1 MRKLTVFS
9 NMYPTEKH
17 PTFGIFVKNQVETLR
32 SRGMEVDVLA
42 IDDPTKGK
50 AAVLKKYLT
59 WFMKS
64 MIYILMKNKGI
75 SLTHSHYAFPTG
87 LLSLIGKKLFRLP
100 YVVTVHGGDIDKMA
114 AGNGKI
120 KAVTRLILQK
130 ADAVIVVGERLKQDV
145 IGNFGVRN
153 ENVHVMSMGVNTE
166 IFKPMAKEEARKEL
180 GIPSD
185 DELLLFVGNM
195 IEAKGIL
202 DLIDAYKSIQRDH
215 PNAVL
220 HMIGSSKDERFMQKL
235 EKHIQAANG
244 RIHHHEPLPQ
254 KEVAKWIAAADV
266 FVLPSHHEGFGL
278 VALEA
283 MAVGATVVASDVG
296 GLSYLLDND
305 AGILVKKQNP
315 ASLAAGLKE
324 ALEHPS
330 EKRKMAAE
338 EKVAEHT
345 YDVITRRLLSI
356 YQAVSK
362 DLKMKR

>member
-9 NMYPTEKH
+9 NMYPTQKH

-32 SRGMEVDVLA
+32 SKGLEVDVLA

-59 WFMKS
+59 WFMKA
-64 MIYILMKNKGI
+64 MIYILMNNKGI

-100 YVVTVHGGDIDKMA
+100 YVITVHGGDIDKMA

-120 KAVTRLILQK
+120 KKITRIILQQ
-130 ADAVIVVGERLKQDV
+130 ADAVIVVGERLRKDV
-145 IGNFGVRN
+145 IGNFGVQ
-153 ENVHVMSMGVNTE
+153 EEKVHVMSMGVNTE

-185 DELLLFVGNM
+185 VELLLFVGNM

-202 DLIDAYKSIQRDH
+202 DLIDAYKEVQRDH

-220 HMIGSSKDERFMQKL
+220 HMIGSSKDEGFMRKF
-235 EKHIQAANG
+235 EKHLSE

-254 KEVAKWIAAADV
+254 KEVAKWIAAADI

-283 MAVGATVVASDVG
+283 MAVGTTVVASDVG
-296 GLSYLLDND
+296 GLSYLLDNE
-305 AGILVKKQNP
+305 AGILVEKQNP

-330 EKRKMAAE
+330 EKRRMAAE
-338 EKVAEHT
+338 EKVADHT
-345 YDVITRRLLSI
+345 YEVITEKLLAI

-362 DLKMKR
+362 D